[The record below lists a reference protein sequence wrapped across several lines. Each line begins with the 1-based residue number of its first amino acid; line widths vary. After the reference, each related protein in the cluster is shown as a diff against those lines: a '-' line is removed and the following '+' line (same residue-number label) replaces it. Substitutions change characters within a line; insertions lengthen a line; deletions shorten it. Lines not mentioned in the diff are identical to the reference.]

1 MYYLMNDNTAHS
13 FILEKPFKRQQLYE
27 GQMADA
33 LVYLVEFIIGFILL
47 VKGSD
52 VFIDGAAGLAKKIGV
67 SEHMIGLT
75 LVAFATSLPE
85 LAVSS
90 IASFNRQEG
99 IAIGNVV
106 GSNIA
111 NICLVLGV
119 AAIIMQ
125 LKTTKETRRDA
136 IFMTAVAFLLFAII
150 SIDKRIDR
158 FDALI
163 FLIIYAFF
171 IYYLYKTRKGSEV
184 VGVKEGGYIKEIIF
198 VVLGSV
204 SVVVGADFLVRSGVG
219 IAELLGIS
227 PLVIGLTM
235 IAFGTSLPE
244 LASSIAA
251 AIKKKHGIAIGNV
264 IGSNIINILLV
275 LGVSGAINPIGAEK
289 KLYITLPFLLF
300 VSLITILFVGEKMGK
315 KHGIFLLSLYGLFI
329 ALLYL

>member
-1 MYYLMNDNTAHS
+1 
-13 FILEKPFKRQQLYE
+13 
-27 GQMADA
+27 MADA
-33 LVYLVEFIIGFILL
+33 LMYLAEFIIGFALL

-52 VFIDGAAGLAKKIGV
+52 IFIDGAAGLAKKLGV

-90 IASFNRQEG
+90 IASFNKQEG

-125 LKTTKETRRDA
+125 LKTTNETRKDA
-136 IFMTAVAFLLFAII
+136 IFMTAVAFLLFGFIA
-150 SIDKRIDR
+150 IDKRIDR
-158 FDALI
+158 YDALI

-171 IYYLYKTRKGSEV
+171 IYYLYKTRKGSNDRVEK
-184 VGVKEGGYIKEIIF
+184 KEGWLKDAIF
-198 VVLGSV
+198 VILGSAGVVLG
-204 SVVVGADFLVRSGVG
+204 AHFLVKSGVG

-244 LASSIAA
+244 LASTIAA
-251 AIKKKHGIAIGNV
+251 ALKKKHGIAVGNV

-275 LGVSGAINPIGAEK
+275 LGVSGVINPIGAEE

-300 VSLITILFVGEKMGK
+300 VSLLTMLFVRVKMGK
-315 KHGIFLLSLYGLFI
+315 KHGIFLLLLYGGFV
-329 ALLYL
+329 ALLFL

>member
-1 MYYLMNDNTAHS
+1 
-13 FILEKPFKRQQLYE
+13 
-27 GQMADA
+27 MADA
-33 LVYLVEFIIGFILL
+33 FLYLIEFILGFVLL

-90 IASFNRQEG
+90 IASFNKQEG
-99 IAIGNVV
+99 IAIGNVI

-111 NICLVLGV
+111 NICLVLGI

-125 LKTTKETRRDA
+125 LKTTKETTRDA
-136 IFMTAVAFLLFAII
+136 IFMTGVTFLLFGFIA
-150 SIDKRIDR
+150 IDKKIDR
-158 FDALI
+158 YDAII

-171 IYYLYKTRKGSEV
+171 VYYLYKTRTGSNEMGIEDKGGLIKDGLFVIFGS
-184 VGVKEGGYIKEIIF
+184 VG
-198 VVLGSV
+198 VVLG
-204 SVVVGADFLVRSGVG
+204 AHFLVKSGVG
-219 IAELLGIS
+219 VAEILGIS

-244 LASSIAA
+244 LASSITA

-275 LGVSGAINPIGAEK
+275 LGVSGSINPIGAEE
-289 KLYITLPFLLF
+289 KLYITAPFLLF
-300 VSLITILFVGEKMGK
+300 VSLIMILFVKKKIGR
-315 KHGIFLLSLYGLFI
+315 KHGIFLLSLYACFI
-329 ALLYL
+329 ALLFL